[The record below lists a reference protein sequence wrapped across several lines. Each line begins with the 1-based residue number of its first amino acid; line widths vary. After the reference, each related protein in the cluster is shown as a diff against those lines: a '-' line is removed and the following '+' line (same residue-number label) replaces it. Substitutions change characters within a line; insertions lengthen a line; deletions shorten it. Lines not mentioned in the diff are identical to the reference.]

1 MVYPNL
7 MFPLFFC
14 RLFDWIVDFINSS
27 IKAPEELKHSFIGN
41 NEIIVSFSFLILFLE
56 KQMIKNVSSKQTL
69 PIAT

>member
-7 MFPLFFC
+7 MFPLCFC

-41 NEIIVSFSFLILFLE
+41 NEIIVSFSFLIL
-56 KQMIKNVSSKQTL
+56 IS
-69 PIAT
+69 